1 MNGNISRSS
10 LHSWHSS
17 SIQFGK
23 LENMWML
30 QCSTHNQ
37 MHTYSIHSYIVW
49 WPFAL
54 RPDSRL
60 CHGFYV
66 YAVRAVCWAITI
78 QINKFNRTEKKD
90 LHIHNSENEQ
100 FSLTASTLF
109 SSSIIFNWAYFSSLS
124 RSRSL
129 SIPTIFDWRRSH
141 CRCAR
146 LCPQRWRC
154 HLLSS
159 I

>member
-1 MNGNISRSS
+1 MYEWKFFS
-10 LHSWHSS
+10 LLSWHANN
-17 SIQFGK
+17 IQFEK
-23 LENMWML
+23 LKNMWIV

-37 MHTYSIHSYIVW
+37 MHIFHPFIHCVVLL
-49 WPFAL
+49 FAL

-60 CHGFYV
+60 WHGFYV
-66 YAVRAVCWAITI
+66 YAVLCSAAIAI

-100 FSLTASTLF
+100 FSLTASTFF
-109 SSSIIFNWAYFSSLS
+109 SSSIIFNWAYFSSFSVTL
-124 RSRSL
+124 
-129 SIPTIFDWRRSH
+129 PTIFDWRRSH

-146 LCPQRWRC
+146 HCPRRWRC